1 MSKKLTNHNLI
12 IKLKSGLK
20 ANINNTTTKN
30 LATESELHYCTDT
43 KELFI
48 FNGTEN
54 VLIATLPES
63 TDEGFTGA
71 FTNGDSA
78 TVTVKN
84 GIITNIT

>member
-1 MSKKLTNHNLI
+1 MKKLTNHNLI

-20 ANINNTTTKN
+20 ADINTKVTKN
-30 LATESELHYCTDT
+30 RATESELHYCTDT

-54 VLIATLPES
+54 VYVASLELASEEPWS
-63 TDEGFTGA
+63 GS
-71 FTNGDSA
+71 FTNGDGA

-84 GIITNIT
+84 GLIVDVV

>member
-1 MSKKLTNHNLI
+1 MKKLTNHDVI

-20 ANINNTTTKN
+20 SDINTNVTKA

-54 VLIATLPES
+54 VYIATLELASETPHS
-63 TDEGFTGA
+63 GS
-71 FTNGDSA
+71 FTNGEGA

-84 GIITNIT
+84 GIITDVS

>member
-20 ANINNTTTKN
+20 VNVNTTATKN
-30 LATESELHYCTDT
+30 LAMESELHYCTDT

-54 VLIATLPES
+54 VLIATLPNA
-63 TDEGFTGA
+63 TDSGFTGS

-84 GIITNIT
+84 GIITDVS